1 MNFGTIKLTEPTN
14 FMEFINCICMREI
27 NCIVIRKPIQM
38 RRMWDGI

>member
-14 FMEFINCICMREI
+14 FMEFINCMYERD

-38 RRMWDGI
+38 RRMWNGI